1 MKRRPQAVCWIETG
15 KGLVMTTEQFV
26 VLALLIVA
34 LMVVLFSAA
43 LQTYL
48 LRRDIADMRRRPG
61 RE

>member
-1 MKRRPQAVCWIETG
+1 
-15 KGLVMTTEQFV
+15 
-26 VLALLIVA
+26 VA

-48 LRRDIADMRRRPG
+48 LRRDIADMRRRLG

>member
-1 MKRRPQAVCWIETG
+1 
-15 KGLVMTTEQFV
+15 MTVEQFV

-48 LRRDIADMRRRPG
+48 LRRDIAELRRRPDG
-61 RE
+61 KS